1 MDSRLDT
8 KSHPIATSRPVTGSV
23 RTLVISLDKL
33 IFQLAK
39 HWLLV
44 FNLVMGIYVGLPFLA
59 PTFMAWGLTSWG
71 QAIYT
76 LYIPAC
82 HQLPWRSFFLF
93 GAQPVYSYQTLL
105 DTVGPE
111 PFLTLWEAREFYG
124 TPALGY
130 KLAYC
135 QRDMAIYTAIFL
147 GGLLFALLRH
157 RLKPLPWPLFF
168 LSVLP
173 MAIDGTGQLLGLW
186 ESIPL
191 SRVISGGLFGISG
204 VWLTYPYLEE
214 GMNDVR
220 QTLSARFGWR

>member
-1 MDSRLDT
+1 MDSQPDL
-8 KSHPIATSRPVTGSV
+8 KSHPITTRPVTGPA

-44 FNLVMGIYVGLPFLA
+44 FNLVTGIYAGLPFLA
-59 PTFMAWGLTSWG
+59 PALMFWGLTSWG
-71 QAIYT
+71 RAIYT

-93 GAQPVYSYQTLL
+93 GAQPTYSYQALQNA
-105 DTVGPE
+105 VGPDGL
-111 PFLTLWEAREFYG
+111 LTLWEARRFYG

-135 QRDMAIYTAIFL
+135 ERDTAIYTAIFL
-147 GGLLFALLRH
+147 AGLLFTLLRH
-157 RLKPLPWPLFF
+157 RLKPLPWALCF
-168 LSVLP
+168 LSLLP

-186 ESIPL
+186 ESAPL
-191 SRVISGGLFGISG
+191 ARVITGGLFGTAC

-214 GMNDVR
+214 GMNDVKR
-220 QTLSARFGWR
+220 TLSTRFGWR